1 MHHEE
6 IIKMLSDKVIGL
18 EQKLDDISQLLL
30 KLCNKPTQGLTDW
43 LTLEEASFVTT
54 LGRTKLYELRRNG
67 ILAESSLT
75 GKEKFIRKSSIEA
88 ALNKNEKELLNAPL
102 IKPRKKQK

>member
-1 MHHEE
+1 
-6 IIKMLSDKVIGL
+6 MLTEKISVL
-18 EQKLDDISQLLL
+18 EQKLDNVSQLLL
-30 KLCNKPTQGLTDW
+30 RLCNKPSEGLTDW
-43 LTLEEASFVTT
+43 LTLEEASSVTT
-54 LGRTKLYELRRNG
+54 LGRTKLYELRRKG